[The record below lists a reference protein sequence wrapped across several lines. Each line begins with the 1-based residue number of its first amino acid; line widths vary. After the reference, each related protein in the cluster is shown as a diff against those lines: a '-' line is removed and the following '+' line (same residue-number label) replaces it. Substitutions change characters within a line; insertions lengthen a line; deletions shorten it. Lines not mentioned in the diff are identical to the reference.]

1 MAIRHIHTN
10 TYTDKTDKLTYT
22 FLGQGQACMSRS
34 SMYVKGTCQGDIQ
47 SMSLNV
53 SREEKVINMNVKM
66 NGSNELYL
74 ENGFEGKLLRVFKD
88 FENVTSLTITKEN
101 FMILGRIVT
110 DSNILVLLE
119 NSSKEQF
126 SATIQAN
133 KTGQDLTVLKF
144 GNRVK
149 INLDFYEIVIA
160 RNGKYLSD
168 KAKQRILS
176 GFDVP
181 MTEEEREERRVKAL
195 YKDFADYEVNER
207 FIHPENVQS
216 FELWLSY
223 TYPRQLAKEKAKLE
237 SVNVDALQEKLN
249 GKKAV
254 KEVSNV

>member
-1 MAIRHIHTN
+1 MAIRTIQTKQADMAN
-10 TYTDKTDKLTYT
+10 KLDYT
-22 FLGQGQACMSRS
+22 FLGQGQANRSRS
-34 SMYVKGTCQGDIQ
+34 GLLVKGTGQGSIQ
-47 SMSLNV
+47 SISLNG
-53 SREEKVINMNVKM
+53 SCKDKVINMNVKM
-66 NGSNELYL
+66 NGSNELYID
-74 ENGFEGKLLRVFKD
+74 NGFEGKLLRVFKD

-101 FMILGRIVT
+101 FTILGRVVT

-168 KAKQRILS
+168 KSKQRILT

-181 MTEEEREERRVKAL
+181 MTEEEREERRIKAL
-195 YKDFADYEVNER
+195 YKDFVDYEVNER

-237 SVNVDALQEKLN
+237 NVSIDQLKEKLA
-249 GKKAV
+249 GKKPVAV
-254 KEVSNV
+254 

>member
-22 FLGQGQACMSRS
+22 FLGQGQACMSGS
-34 SMYVKGTCQGDIQ
+34 SLYVKVVCQGSIQ
-47 SMSLNV
+47 SILPSNGCK
-53 SREEKVINMNVKM
+53 EKVIAMNAKM
-66 NGSNELYL
+66 NGSNELYI
-74 ENGFEGKLLRVFKD
+74 ENGFQGRLLRNFRE
-88 FENVTSLTITKEN
+88 FETVTSLTVTKEV
-101 FMILGRIVT
+101 FQILGRTVT
-110 DSNILVLLE
+110 EKSILLLLE
-119 NSSKEQF
+119 NANREKF
-126 SATIQAN
+126 SATVQAYKIN
-133 KTGQDLTVLKF
+133 QDEMVLKF
-144 GNRVK
+144 ANR
-149 INLDFYEIVIA
+149 ISLNLDFYTMVIS

-168 KAKQRILS
+168 KDKQIILK

-181 MTEEEREERRVKAL
+181 MTEEEREERRVQGL
-195 YKDFADYEVNER
+195 YKDFVSYEVNER